1 MRGRVRVAVALL
13 AGLVACGRGTAP
25 SAPASTPATSSVAPY
40 GHVFL
45 VIEENAGYTDVIGGS
60 AMPFLDSLAAAYGL
74 ATQYYADTHP
84 SIGNYFMLATGQKIT
99 DNDAYST
106 VVDVDNVVRALVAA
120 GRTWK
125 SYAEDLP
132 SVGYL
137 GPDTGGY
144 ARKHDVFALLSDVAD
159 DPAQRANLVPFS
171 QFAPDLA
178 QGTLPDFANIVPNLC
193 HDGHDC
199 SLGVADTWLREHIG
213 PLLASATFQRD
224 GLLIVVSDEAHDSDT
239 AHGGGRVAWVV
250 VGPGVRRGYRSTTF
264 YQHASTLGLVL
275 ASLGVEDRP
284 GASAGAPSMEEFF
297 GP

>member
-1 MRGRVRVAVALL
+1 VTVALL
-13 AGLVACGRGTAP
+13 AGLAACGGGAPP
-25 SAPASTPATSSVAPY
+25 SAPASTPVPSSTAPY

-45 VIEENAGYTDVIGGS
+45 VTEENAGYADVIADS
-60 AMPFLDSLAAAYGL
+60 AMPYLDSLAAAYGL

-99 DNDAYST
+99 DDDAYST
-106 VVDVDNVVRALVAA
+106 VVDVDNVVRALVTA

-125 SYAEDLP
+125 SYVEGLP

-137 GPDTGGY
+137 GGDTGGY
-144 ARKHDVFALLSDVAD
+144 ARKHNVFALLSDVAD
-159 DPAQRANLVPFS
+159 DPVQRARVVPFS
-171 QFAPDLA
+171 QFATDLA
-178 QGTLPDFANIVPNLC
+178 QGTLPDFVNIVPDLC

-199 SLGVADTWLREHIG
+199 SLGVADTWLRERVG

-224 GLLIVVSDEAHDSDT
+224 GLLIVLFDEAHDSDT
-239 AHGGGRVAWVV
+239 DHGGGRVAWIV

-264 YQHASTLGLVL
+264 YEHASTLRLVL
-275 ASLGVEDRP
+275 ESLGVEDRP
-284 GASAGAPSMEEFF
+284 GASASAPSMDEFF